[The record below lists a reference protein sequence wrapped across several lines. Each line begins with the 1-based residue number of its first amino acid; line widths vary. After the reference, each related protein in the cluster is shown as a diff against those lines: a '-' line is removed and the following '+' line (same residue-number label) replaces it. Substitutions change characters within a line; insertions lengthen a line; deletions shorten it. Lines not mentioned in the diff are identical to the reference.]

1 MIAWIIDT
9 FETSSGRSLTDVK
22 DKLLSIS
29 GVTIT
34 RQEYDNARIQKKGR
48 TEKAEFDMI
57 ETDTGAQVVQTIQRY
72 RWCLP

>member
-1 MIAWIIDT
+1 MFLWAKDSKGYVEIEITAKRAQVMIAWIIDT

-34 RQEYDNARIQKKGR
+34 R
-48 TEKAEFDMI
+48 
-57 ETDTGAQVVQTIQRY
+57 
-72 RWCLP
+72 